1 MKKSYGLEIVLL
13 LLFVVFEV
21 MIFKSTEYISEQKID
36 GILAQRLGVFSAEY
50 KAIDSAY
57 IKHADLL
64 YEEVINSPKII
75 SILERLKDADEE
87 QKNKIREELRLAIAP
102 TYERLKKHN
111 IRQLHFHLPNSDSF
125 LRMHKP
131 SKYGDSLKGIRR
143 SVEITN
149 DELKR
154 VHGFEEGRVFNG
166 FRNVYPIFSRDGV
179 HLGSVE
185 VSLSFVAL
193 KQEIEKITESYVDFL
208 IKKDIVE
215 QKVWGDFRDFYKPS
229 NFTSKYLNEIDDS
242 GRYPAGITKDRV
254 KRITE
259 KVQKDVA
266 KGIESKDSFALFTDV
281 DNKGYVLSFQ
291 PIANIDGERAA
302 AYLYSIV
309 HTDVPLHIERD
320 YFNVA
325 FIISTL
331 NALIFFFIYL
341 IVSKNRKLET
351 QRYLLEKQN
360 VDLENAN
367 RELAD
372 KERELSFLND
382 TLSEQIEHEVAER
395 MKVIKESEAQK
406 NIMYQQSRMAETGSM
421 ISAIAHQWKQP
432 LNALSMTNQ
441 ILRDMVEERDEEP
454 IDDKE
459 ATHFFEQIDAQITFM
474 SQTID
479 DFRNFFKPTKTS
491 ENFIPCQSI
500 GKIASMY
507 KNEFIK
513 HHVEIVVLE
522 HEHLMLQGYPNE
534 FMQAMLIIFNNAKD
548 AISEHG
554 IKNGKIECSF
564 GRDGRFGVIR
574 IKDNGGGIP
583 EFLLPKLFDAY
594 VTTKGEKGTGI
605 GLQIA
610 KSIIEDNMKGSLKA
624 ENVDGGAMFT
634 IKIPLAKDGKE

>member
-21 MIFKSTEYISEQKID
+21 MIFKSTDYISEEKID

-50 KAIDSAY
+50 KAINSAY

-75 SILERLKDADEE
+75 SILEKLKDADESV
-87 QKNKIREELRLAIAP
+87 KSKTREELRLAIAP
-102 TYERLKKHN
+102 TYQRLKKYN
-111 IRQLHFHLPNSDSF
+111 IRQLHFHLPNSESF

-131 SKYGDSLKGIRR
+131 SKSGDTLIGIRH
-143 SVEITN
+143 SVDIAN
-149 DELKR
+149 NELKR

-193 KQEIEKITESYVDFL
+193 KEEIEKITESYVDFV
-208 IKKDIVE
+208 IKKEIVE
-215 QKVWGDFRDFYKPS
+215 KKVWGDFRDFYT
-229 NFTSKYLNEIDDS
+229 TSRFSSEYLEEIDKNDQ
-242 GRYPAGITKDRV
+242 YPAGITKDRV
-254 KRITE
+254 KRIIE
-259 KVQKDVA
+259 KTKEDVK
-266 KGIESKDSFALFTDV
+266 KGIESKDSFALFADV
-281 DNKGYVLSFQ
+281 DNKGFVLTFQ
-291 PIANIDGERAA
+291 PITNIDGERAA

-309 HTDVPLHIERD
+309 HTDVPLYIERD

-341 IVSKNRKLET
+341 IVSKNRKLES

-367 RELAD
+367 RELAT

-395 MKVIKESEAQK
+395 MKVIKESESQK

-441 ILRDMVEERDEEP
+441 LLRDMFEDRKEEP

-459 ATHFFEQIDAQITFM
+459 VAHYFAQIDSQISFM

-479 DFRNFFKPTKTS
+479 DFRNFFKPSKSKEEFT
-491 ENFIPCQSI
+491 PCVGI
-500 GKIASMY
+500 GKIVSMY

-513 HHVEIVVLE
+513 NNVEIVIHE
-522 HEHLMLQGYPNE
+522 HEHLSVSGYPNE
-534 FMQAMLIIFNNAKD
+534 FMQAVLIIFNNAKD
-548 AISEHG
+548 AILEHD

-564 GRDGRFGVIR
+564 GKDGRFGVVK

-624 ENVDGGAMFT
+624 QNIEGGAMFT
-634 IKIPLAKDGKE
+634 IKIPLAKN